1 MTLTKERPLTEV
13 QKIKKEFTNFDK
25 TSLSMSSDMNGNIIK
40 LDTKDKKIIA
50 WLKDQGFTDK

>member
-25 TSLSMSSDMNGNIIK
+25 TSLSMSSDK
-40 LDTKDKKIIA
+40 SS
-50 WLKDQGFTDK
+50 